1 MATVQLLGR
10 ELIPQAV
17 PTGRD
22 VSRLWMYFR
31 TPPAQNSVI
40 IYDDGSV
47 VERSVFENSD
57 IQADDVRVFILG
69 GTRYRTEVGSFEYNA
84 LTAAG
89 YTWLPIAEPNTYTE
103 DYEDRY

>member
-1 MATVQLLGR
+1 MATVELLGR
-10 ELIPQAV
+10 GLIPQAV
-17 PTGRD
+17 PIGRD
-22 VSRLWMYFR
+22 VSPLWLFFR

-57 IQADDVRVFILG
+57 IKADDVRVFILG
-69 GTRYRTEVGSFEYNA
+69 GTRYYTEVGSFEYEA

-89 YTWLPIAEPNTYTE
+89 YTWRTVTAPDTYSE
-103 DYEDRY
+103 DYEDSY